1 MPDPRWLALGVL
13 TLARISMGF
22 QFQSMASVAIE
33 LRHAFDLNYTDVGLL
48 IGLYMSPGLVLALP
62 GGMLGQRFGDKR
74 LVVLGLALMTL
85 GALLMSLADT
95 WWGLA
100 AGRLMSG
107 VGGVLLNVLMAK
119 MVTDWFAGREIMMA
133 MGIFVNSFPLGI
145 GLALFSLSRLVGAA
159 GWPAAMQATALLSLA
174 ALLLVLLAYR
184 PHAHDRNLKSA
195 AKFELSVSAREA
207 VLVSLAGMIW
217 GLLNGAYSIYL
228 GFSPIF
234 LTSRGL
240 DAAEASFWVGL
251 ASWLAVASGIGGGA
265 VVQRWGR
272 ENLVF
277 ASSIALS
284 AACYAAVPVV
294 RDAVPPLLA
303 VAVLLS
309 VPAALIMALPSHLLR
324 PEARGTG
331 MGIFYTWLYIGQGT
345 LPALAGKLQDVT
357 GSLAASQYFAAALMF
372 AMLVVFV
379 ALRLL
384 QREPQP
390 E

>member
-1 MPDPRWLALGVL
+1 MSDARWVALGVL

-22 QFQSMASVAIE
+22 QFQSVASVAIE
-33 LRHAFDLNYTDVGLL
+33 LRGTFGLTYADIGLL

-100 AGRLMSG
+100 AGRLLSG
-107 VGGVLLNVLMAK
+107 AGGVLLNVLMAK
-119 MVTDWFAGREIMMA
+119 MVTDWFAGREIVVA

-184 PHAHDRNLKSA
+184 RHANDRNVEAA
-195 AKFELSVSAREA
+195 AKFVLSISAREA
-207 VLVSLAGMIW
+207 ALVSLAGMIW
-217 GLLNGAYSIYL
+217 GLLNGVFGIYL

-240 DAAEASFWVGL
+240 DPAEAGFWVGV
-251 ASWLAVASGIGGGA
+251 ASWLAVASGIGG
-265 VVQRWGR
+265 
-272 ENLVF
+272 
-277 ASSIALS
+277 
-284 AACYAAVPVV
+284 
-294 RDAVPPLLA
+294 
-303 VAVLLS
+303 
-309 VPAALIMALPSHLLR
+309 
-324 PEARGTG
+324 AR
-331 MGIFYTWLYIGQGT
+331 
-345 LPALAGKLQDVT
+345 
-357 GSLAASQYFAAALMF
+357 
-372 AMLVVFV
+372 
-379 ALRLL
+379 
-384 QREPQP
+384 
-390 E
+390 